1 MLVRGVKAVLSRS
14 TDSPASRAHL
24 SLTLTLTL
32 TQGTA
37 VVVGSACML
46 MLLPMLPRFWV
57 TEAEL
62 H

>member
-14 TDSPASRAHL
+14 TDSPAPRAHV
-24 SLTLTLTL
+24 SLTLTLSL

-46 MLLPMLPRFWV
+46 MLLPMLPRLWV
-57 TEAEL
+57 KGAEL